1 MDIIDTLRQE
11 VQEGRV
17 SVERLLDFTAA
28 QQRQLLAT
36 QQQLQTALQGLQ
48 AAKQRIDE
56 LEKQHGTPPPS
67 AKLDQPFSL
76 RAEEQRQAARG
87 QKPKRKRKGRLGRLR
102 TKDKVALAERREPVF
117 PQGVPATECHLS
129 HIRPV
134 WRLEQGRAV
143 LVAYAIYRG
152 RNGQYGQ
159 IPGVLGRSEFGL
171 EIVTQIA
178 FMVYVVGLSFE
189 KVCLLLH
196 FFQDL
201 KLTKAQ
207 VDVLLYRLSR
217 HWEGQ
222 FEVLC
227 TLLANSLV
235 VHADET
241 SWSVN
246 SVWAFLSEKARV
258 LLFGVHKDADTLAK
272 LLDPQTFAGI
282 VISDDAAVYANFSA
296 AQKCWAHLL
305 RKAIKLTLQDP
316 HNPNYRDLADRLL
329 TIYRAACRLQRDG
342 RYSAAGRAAK
352 VAGLDDEI
360 FALCGAVPF
369 AEAAQRSELD
379 NDHRRLVA
387 EVFRLMMAE
396 QLFTFVTAAPVEQP
410 NGTTMPVPGT
420 NNEAERSLRNPAQ
433 ARKTGRTNK
442 TTDGARRQSIVTT
455 VLESLRVYLPTFT
468 LVTVVAE
475 LKQWAACGSSCFERF
490 AKKLKLQP
498 RALATPILAQLF
510 ADASPDA
517 APTG

>member
-11 VQEGRV
+11 VREGRV
-17 SVERLLDFTAA
+17 SVERLLDFCAS

-36 QQQLQTALQGLQ
+36 QQQLQTALRELQ
-48 AAKQRIDE
+48 VAKQRIDE
-56 LEKQHGTPPPS
+56 LEKKLGTPS
-67 AKLDQPFSL
+67 AKLDQSFSM
-76 RAEEQRQAARG
+76 RAEEKRQQARG

-102 TKDKVALAERREPVF
+102 TKDKIALAERHEKVF
-117 PQGVPATECHLS
+117 PQGVPATECSWS
-129 HIRPV
+129 HTRPV
-134 WRLEQGRAV
+134 WRLEHGRAV
-143 LVAYAIYRG
+143 LVAYDVYRA
-152 RNGQYGQ
+152 RNGQYGR
-159 IPGVLGRSEFGL
+159 IPGVLGRGEFGL

-178 FMVYVVGLSFE
+178 FMVYVVGLSFD

-196 FFQDL
+196 FFENL
-201 KLTKAQ
+201 KLSKAQ

-217 HWEGQ
+217 HWERQ

-258 LLFGVHKDADTLAK
+258 LLFGVHKDADTLEK

-296 AQKCWAHLL
+296 AQKCWAHLI

-316 HNPNYRDLADRLL
+316 KNTSYRDLADRLL
-329 TIYRAACRLQRDG
+329 EIYRTACRIQRDG
-342 RYSAAGRAAK
+342 RYSDTGRAAK
-352 VAGLDDEI
+352 VAALDDEI
-360 FALCGAVPF
+360 LELCGTEHF
-369 AEAAQRSELD
+369 AEAAKLSEIE
-379 NDHRRLVA
+379 NDHRLLVA
-387 EVFRLMMAE
+387 EVFRLMIAK

-410 NGTTMPVPGT
+410 NGKTTLVSGT

-442 TTDGARRQSIVTT
+442 TKDGARRQSIVTT

-468 LVTVVAE
+468 LASVVAE
-475 LKQWAACGSSCFERF
+475 LQRWTESG
-490 AKKLKLQP
+490 LQP
-498 RALATPILAQLF
+498 RESATPILAQLF

-517 APTG
+517 TPTG